1 MVRNDAAMP
10 KREVVFTGL
19 SGLFAFGVGVAV
31 GANWPRASNLVGF
44 ILQRLGFELT
54 DLALW
59 MWDPEK
65 SAVLNPETSSVRRLK
80 AKKKRTQALRIQ
92 AGNPANKNNR
102 AEAKKTA
109 CSSRIQSGAAIT
121 RGAHRKGANSHEPW
135 SRPDRIESPAART
148 NARYLNSQ
156 LIQSGNTGSRAA
168 RTKSTI
174 AFARSVQPGK
184 SAPRNGR
191 KKPTALNTSL
201 TQLDNSAI
209 GDLRTKLK
217 SDPVKNKRKTR
228 IARTGGKISSFAST
242 VLPAAAALN

>member
-31 GANWPRASNLVGF
+31 GANWPRASNFVGF

-65 SAVLNPETSSVRRLK
+65 SAVLAPETSSVRRLK
-80 AKKKRTQALRIQ
+80 AKKKGTQALRIQ

-109 CSSRIQSGAAIT
+109 RSSRIQSGAAVT
-121 RGAHRKGANSHEPW
+121 RGARRKGANSHEPW

-148 NARYLNSQ
+148 NASYLNSQ

-174 AFARSVQPGK
+174 AHARSVQPGK
-184 SAPRNGR
+184 SAPRNGH
-191 KKPTALNTSL
+191 KPTALNTSL

-209 GDLRTKLK
+209 GVLRTELK
-217 SDPVKNKRKTR
+217 SDPVKNKRKPR
-228 IARTGGKISSFAST
+228 IARTGGKIGPFAST
-242 VLPAAAALN
+242 VLPVAAALN